1 MRSSRSAS
9 QRLERRVAVKV
20 LPPTIESDRLAR
32 ARLRAEAL
40 AALADYRTL
49 GMTLYGRHAE
59 GALANAESAKLQQS
73 SQRSLSQSGTVS
85 FSRAGRI
92 RAQRPGEGRCPRP
105 YSNSRL

>member
-9 QRLERRVAVKV
+9 QRLERRVAVM
-20 LPPTIESDRLAR
+20 PPTIESDRLAR

-59 GALANAESAKLQQS
+59 NALVNAESAKLQ
-73 SQRSLSQSGTVS
+73 
-85 FSRAGRI
+85 
-92 RAQRPGEGRCPRP
+92 
-105 YSNSRL
+105 